1 MTLFQI
7 REEDHM
13 LVFNED
19 TRVIIHRK
27 KATKKETKKAT
38 NITLIKWQG

>member
-27 KATKKETKKAT
+27 KVTKKAT